1 MKKILLFT
9 FTLLLSIS
17 MHSQDI
23 SGKWNGVLKV
33 SGQSLRIVFNITQAE
48 NGEGFQATMDSPD
61 QGARGIPVNS
71 ITFEGNEVILNILA
85 AGISYKGTLS
95 KANYIEGTFTQGSF
109 STLMA
114 LEKVTT
120 EEPALKRPQEPIPPF
135 PYHSEDITF
144 DNQEADIT
152 LAGTL
157 TLPSKE
163 RKSPAVI
170 LISGSGPQNRN
181 SEMMGHKPF
190 LVLADYLTRNGIA
203 VLRYDE
209 RGIGQ
214 STGTYSGSTSYDFAK
229 DVEAGVE
236 YLKSRP
242 EINTSQIGLIG
253 HSEGGLIAPMV
264 ASKNKEISFIVLMAG
279 PGLRGDQIMLK
290 QKELIELQMGV
301 SKVAVDHNQKI
312 FAGAYDLIINHSGEN
327 LQEDL
332 TNYFREKYGKGLQQ
346 DQLNA
351 LVAQLSNPWMV
362 AFIKADPAKYLPKVS
377 CPVLAINGSKDLQVP
392 AKENLKEIEKN
403 LKEGGNTKVMAKEL
417 KDLNHLFQECET
429 GLPEEYGEI
438 EQTISP
444 GVLEAI
450 NTWIKELVK

>member
-95 KANYIEGTFTQGSF
+95 EANYIEGTFTQGSF

-157 TLPSKE
+157 T
-163 RKSPAVI
+163 
-170 LISGSGPQNRN
+170 
-181 SEMMGHKPF
+181 
-190 LVLADYLTRNGIA
+190 
-203 VLRYDE
+203 
-209 RGIGQ
+209 
-214 STGTYSGSTSYDFAK
+214 
-229 DVEAGVE
+229 
-236 YLKSRP
+236 
-242 EINTSQIGLIG
+242 
-253 HSEGGLIAPMV
+253 
-264 ASKNKEISFIVLMAG
+264 
-279 PGLRGDQIMLK
+279 
-290 QKELIELQMGV
+290 
-301 SKVAVDHNQKI
+301 
-312 FAGAYDLIINHSGEN
+312 
-327 LQEDL
+327 
-332 TNYFREKYGKGLQQ
+332 
-346 DQLNA
+346 
-351 LVAQLSNPWMV
+351 
-362 AFIKADPAKYLPKVS
+362 
-377 CPVLAINGSKDLQVP
+377 
-392 AKENLKEIEKN
+392 
-403 LKEGGNTKVMAKEL
+403 
-417 KDLNHLFQECET
+417 
-429 GLPEEYGEI
+429 
-438 EQTISP
+438 
-444 GVLEAI
+444 
-450 NTWIKELVK
+450 